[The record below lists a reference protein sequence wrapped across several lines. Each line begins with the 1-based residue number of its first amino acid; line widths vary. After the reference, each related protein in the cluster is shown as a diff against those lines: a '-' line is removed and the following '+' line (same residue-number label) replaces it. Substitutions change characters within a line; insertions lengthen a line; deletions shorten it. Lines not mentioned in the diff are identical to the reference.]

1 MSKANNNKYRG
12 KLESALKKLND
23 VATDIEAVTTEFEL
37 ADQDADVLSSNVD
50 SLTRKI
56 KAAVR
61 KKPET
66 FEIQWGAEEDKS
78 SKPKEEKSSVDSSNG
93 HSSTFVASN

>member
-1 MSKANNNKYRG
+1 MSKANNRYRS
-12 KLESALKKLND
+12 KLEAALKKLND

-37 ADQDADVLSSNVD
+37 PDADADVLSSSVD
-50 SLTRKI
+50 SLIRKV

-66 FEIQWGAEEDKS
+66 FEIQWGATEERPS
-78 SKPKEEKSSVDSSNG
+78 SGFQGASI
-93 HSSTFVASN
+93 STD